1 MTQTTEQLRAEYD
14 AILCKI
20 AARASTVHFAHAAV
34 CTMMGLIGLATS
46 AKLWADFGEDL
57 AVFSI
62 PVAVLAASTVIYAM
76 VRFFLGRRALNVELI
91 AFEKLQKLRGLLG
104 FDDPRALLP

>member
-14 AILCKI
+14 AILRKI
-20 AARASTVHFAHAAV
+20 AARSSTVHFAHAAV

-46 AKLWADFGEDL
+46 AKLWSDFGEDL
-57 AVFSI
+57 AVFTI
-62 PVAVLAASTVIYAM
+62 PVAVLSASTVIYAAI
-76 VRFFLGRRALNVELI
+76 RFFLGRRALNIELI
-91 AFEKLQKLRGLLG
+91 AFGKLQKLRGLLG